1 MGQVSDEYSNST
13 GVGNWPTLGFG
24 FIYINLPYVN
34 LFSHHLQTSS
44 SKSVLSVTIL
54 FNILILL
61 CVHLVAACLCC
72 WAVVGHFTLGFSF
85 QYKLSFTSCEHLG
98 KSMRSTTTQY
108 IVQQYN
114 GTSPVFSPGEYS
126 HIKQGKF
133 QNLKTCLHCAAHH
146 SAQLMHSN
154 NSFTAIFSSLVDNS
168 PLYVFISN

>member
-98 KSMRSTTTQY
+98 KSMRSSITQY
-108 IVQQYN
+108 MYISDMQWNQSCLLARRVL
-114 GTSPVFSPGEYS
+114 S
-126 HIKQGKF
+126 HKTKQNWSHYFGLIYTF
-133 QNLKTCLHCAAHH
+133 ENFILL
-146 SAQLMHSN
+146 
-154 NSFTAIFSSLVDNS
+154 FTHLNHISSLW
-168 PLYVFISN
+168 